1 MKEFK
6 RERNDL
12 EAQLNDLTKRATWHD
27 DHVRTIDAWFSQVR
41 CSPHIPK
48 ELTNN
53 LLKLLD
59 EIRVLINDQ
68 ATTGSAKGMSQ
79 RVIIYIGEFAY

>member
-27 DHVRTIDAWFSQVR
+27 DHIRTIDAWFSQVR
-41 CSPHIPK
+41 RF
-48 ELTNN
+48 
-53 LLKLLD
+53 LD
-59 EIRVLINDQ
+59 DPR
-68 ATTGSAKGMSQ
+68 A
-79 RVIIYIGEFAY
+79 